1 MVKLLTIIIPTYNM
15 EKYLRRCLDSLL
27 VNDENFALLEVLI
40 INDGSSDA
48 SSAIGHSYES
58 GYPGTF
64 RVIDKENGNYGSCIN
79 RGLKEARGKYVRI
92 LDADDYYHTG
102 HLNQLVSMLK
112 DADVDLVLSDM
123 VSVYASGNKI
133 RHSFGFDP
141 DVIYDT
147 KLLGQDEFMNKM
159 EMHHITYRKTVLDS
173 VGYRQTEGIS
183 YTDQEWTF
191 YPMPGVRTIDYFP
204 EIIYEYM
211 LDREGQT
218 MDMAVELKRV
228 GQKMIIAR
236 RMIDYLK
243 EWHYGDLPS
252 KTYLKCR
259 LSRFLRLIYK
269 LILLYQT
276 DEQYLSQKNEL
287 MFLDEKVRHD
297 LPSLYDEASAFVIS
311 SEIPLKFVR
320 YWRNTGCRYP
330 RLVLKLHKHLKSL
343 DIYLRMLHIRK

>member
-27 VNDENFALLEVLI
+27 VSDENLALLEVLI

-159 EMHHITYRKTVLDS
+159 EMHHITYRKTILDS

-191 YPMPGVRTIDYFP
+191 YPMPGVRTIAYFP
-204 EIIYEYM
+204 EVVYEYM

-218 MDMAVELKRV
+218 MNLEVELERV

-236 RMIDYLK
+236 RMMDYLK
-243 EWHYGDLPS
+243 EWPYDDLPS
-252 KTYLKCR
+252 KNYLKCR

-269 LILLYQT
+269 QILLYQT
-276 DEQYLSQKNEL
+276 DEQYLSHKEEL
-287 MFLDEKVRHD
+287 MTLDKKVQHD

-320 YWRNTGCRYP
+320 YWRNNGCRYP

-343 DIYLRMLHIRK
+343 DVYLRKLHIRK

>member
-1 MVKLLTIIIPTYNM
+1 MVKLLSVIIPTYNM
-15 EKYLRRCLDSLL
+15 ELYLRRCLDSLL
-27 VNDENFALLEVLI
+27 IDDENLALLEVLI
-40 INDGSSDA
+40 INDGSSDG

-58 GYPGTF
+58 DIPETF

-102 HLNQLVSMLK
+102 NLNHFVKMLK
-112 DADVDLVLSDM
+112 GTDADLVLSDM
-123 VSVYASGNKI
+123 LSVYAGGNKI
-133 RHSFGFDP
+133 HHSFGFGS

-159 EMHHITYRKTVLDS
+159 EMHHITYKKAVLDS

-191 YPMPGVRTIDYFP
+191 YPMPGVRTITYFP
-204 EIIYEYM
+204 EVVYEYM

-228 GQKMIIAR
+228 GQKMTIAR

-243 EWHYGDLPS
+243 EWPYGDLPS
-252 KTYLKCR
+252 KAYLKCR

-269 LILLYQT
+269 QILLYQT
-276 DEQYLSQKNEL
+276 DEQYKSHKDEL
-287 MFLDEKVRHD
+287 MTLDKKVQHD
-297 LPSLYDEASAFVIS
+297 LPSFYEEADAYVIS
-311 SEIPLKFVR
+311 SEIPLKFVK
-320 YWRNTGCRYP
+320 YWRDNGCRYH
-330 RLVLKLHKHLKSL
+330 RLVLKLHKRLKSL
-343 DIYLRMLHIRK
+343 DIYLRKLHIRK

>member
-27 VNDENFALLEVLI
+27 VSDENLALLEVLI

-58 GYPGTF
+58 GYSGTF

-102 HLNQLVSMLK
+102 KLNQFVNMLK
-112 DADVDLVLSDM
+112 GTDVDLVLSDM
-123 VSVYASGNKI
+123 VSVYAGGNKI
-133 RHSFGFDP
+133 RHSFGIDS

-159 EMHHITYRKTVLDS
+159 EMHHITYKKTVLDS

-191 YPMPGVRTIDYFP
+191 YPMPEVRTIVYFP

-287 MFLDEKVRHD
+287 MVLDEKVRHD